1 MLKTK
6 VLSATETRNVEV
18 SALPLGEYRG
28 VWGGYEVKVEI
39 EGVQYHL
46 KTEMGIRTPA
56 APCVIRIQ
64 GGSVTVETA

>member
-1 MLKTK
+1 MNTK
-6 VLSATETRNVEV
+6 VLSATETRNLEV
-18 SALPLGEYRG
+18 STLPLGEYHG

-56 APCVIRIQ
+56 APCIVRIQ
-64 GGSVTVETA
+64 IGSVTVETTK